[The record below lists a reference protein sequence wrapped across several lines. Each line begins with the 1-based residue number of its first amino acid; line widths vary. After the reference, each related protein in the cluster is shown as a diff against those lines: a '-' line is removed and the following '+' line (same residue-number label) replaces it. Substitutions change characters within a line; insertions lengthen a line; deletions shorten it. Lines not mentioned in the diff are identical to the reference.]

1 MNFSFKT
8 LLDQIVALFQNLNL
22 RQKIVIGVSIFVVVA
37 FLVFLS
43 FYKGNSKTSYA
54 GYGVL
59 FDNVS
64 ASDSALIIQQLE
76 QDKVPYKL
84 ANESTILVPSKSVYK
99 ERIAVAA
106 LGIPKNSKVGFEIFD
121 KQEFGA
127 TDFEQ
132 RIKYLRA
139 LEGELGRTIEGL
151 QPIENAKIHIAI
163 PKESVFVERQS
174 FPTASVVLDVNPN
187 LKLTNKQILGIK
199 NLIAASVMKLNPKN
213 VKIVNQNGVPLGE
226 KNGAIDD
233 ELVKNQITYQKEYE
247 AEYENKIKNVLAPIV
262 GGREK
267 VVANVTI
274 DFDFSQ
280 ENSTSEVYD
289 PNSVP
294 RSEQSIEE
302 KREGVEPKEL
312 QGVPG
317 AVSNIG
323 PVQGLE
329 KDKVVQ
335 KYTKNSATTNYE
347 ISKKVTNTT
356 DAFATIKRVSAAVVV
371 DGKYKPKVDKE
382 GQNTDELIFT
392 PLSQDEM
399 ARIDAIVKQTVGFN
413 ESRGDKVTVSNF
425 EFKPLSNNKNTET
438 ATQAYM
444 NTAKKYIEPLWP
456 VIKYLIMLLVLFI
469 FYKKVIVP
477 FSQYMLE
484 STEQYEEEQKDE
496 LVIEEDAEDTLEKF
510 QKARKKVEEQLGV
523 GDDFHEEQLRYEVLL
538 EKIKQIANERS
549 EEISQVLQNIIQND
563 TNFDVT
569 KDG

>member
-1 MNFSFKT
+1 MNFKA
-8 LLDQIVALFQNLNL
+8 LLNQIAALFQNLNL
-22 RQKIVIGVSIFVVVA
+22 RQRIVIGVSIFVVVA

-43 FYKGNSKTSYA
+43 LYKGSSKSSYA

-59 FDNVS
+59 FDNV
-64 ASDSALIIQQLE
+64 APSDSALIVQQLD

-84 ANESTILVPSKSVYK
+84 VNESTILVPTEHVYK

-151 QPIENAKIHIAI
+151 QPILKAKVHIAI
-163 PKESVFVERQS
+163 PKESVFTERQAS
-174 FPTASVVLDVNPN
+174 PTASVVLDANPN
-187 LKLTNKQILGIK
+187 LKLSMKQIIGIK
-199 NLIAASVMKLNPKN
+199 NLIAASVMKLTPKN
-213 VKIVNQNGVPLGE
+213 VKVVNQDGVPLGE
-226 KNGAIDD
+226 SDGALDD
-233 ELVKNQITYQKEYE
+233 ELIKNQIIYKKEYE
-247 AEYENKIKNVLAPIV
+247 SEYESKILNVLTPIV
-262 GGREK
+262 GGRDK

-274 DFDFSQ
+274 DFDFSI

-294 RSEQSIEE
+294 RSEQSVEE
-302 KREGVEPKEL
+302 KREGVEPKDV

-323 PVQGLE
+323 PVQGIE

-347 ISKKVTNTT
+347 ISKKVTNTK

-371 DGKYKPKVDKE
+371 DGKYIQKTTKDGEKSE
-382 GQNTDELIFT
+382 EFEYMA
-392 PLSQDEM
+392 LSKDEM
-399 ARIDAIVKQTVGFN
+399 NRIDAIVKQTIGYN
-413 ESRGDKVTVSNF
+413 GERGDKVTVSNF
-425 EFKPLSNNKNTET
+425 EFKPFGKAAQGTVVTET
-438 ATQAYM
+438 II
-444 NTAKKYIEPLWP
+444 NTAKSYMGPIWPILKYI
-456 VIKYLIMLLVLFI
+456 IMLLVLYI

-477 FSQYMLE
+477 FSKHMLE
-484 STEQYEEEQKDE
+484 STETIEEIESEEIEYEEEP
-496 LVIEEDAEDTLEKF
+496 EDTLEKF
-510 QKARKKVEEQLGV
+510 QKARKKVEDQLGV
-523 GDDFHEEQLRYEVLL
+523 GQDFKEEELRYDVLL
-538 EKIKQIANERS
+538 EKLRQIANERS
-549 EEISQVLQNIIQND
+549 DEVSQVLQNMVQND
-563 TNFDVT
+563 SAFESGRD
-569 KDG
+569 